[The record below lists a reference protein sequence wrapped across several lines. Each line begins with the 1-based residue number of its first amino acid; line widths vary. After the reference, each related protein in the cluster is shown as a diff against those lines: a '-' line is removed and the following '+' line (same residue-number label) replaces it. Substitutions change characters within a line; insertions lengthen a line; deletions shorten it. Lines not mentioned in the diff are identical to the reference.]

1 MLHLSEIPD
10 DIFLLNIAIN
20 SIKYY
25 YIYFRFNR
33 GKNNI
38 IFLKF
43 EKERIVSV
51 HAQEFKGR
59 KSLFTNITII
69 RIERNKGEI
78 DKDKVIRIIYTSA
91 I

>member
-43 EKERIVSV
+43 EKERIVMSSGIS
-51 HAQEFKGR
+51 ERCNMFRISER
-59 KSLFTNITII
+59 KNE
-69 RIERNKGEI
+69 IE
-78 DKDKVIRIIYTSA
+78 
-91 I
+91 